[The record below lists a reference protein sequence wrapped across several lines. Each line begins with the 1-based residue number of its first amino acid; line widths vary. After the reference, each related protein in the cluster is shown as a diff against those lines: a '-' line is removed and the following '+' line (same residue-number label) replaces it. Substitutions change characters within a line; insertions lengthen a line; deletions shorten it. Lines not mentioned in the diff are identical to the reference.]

1 MPRYL
6 TIASFAVAGWTIGW
20 SENALTGFLPALV
33 VFASALTSF
42 TLWSNRE
49 YPWHDRDVI
58 LSLLPGIAAGVWIAT
73 GGLALD
79 VERTNAERL
88 AFEVGPGVA
97 LTGLLCT
104 LISYHGRHQPA
115 ENGDGRPESR
125 PS

>member
-6 TIASFAVAGWTIGW
+6 TIGAFAVAGWTLGW
-20 SENALTGFLPALV
+20 AEDPLTGILPALV

-42 TLWSNRE
+42 TLWANRGH
-49 YPWHDRDVI
+49 PWHDRAVI
-58 LSLLPGIAAGVWIAT
+58 LWLLPGIAAAVWIALA
-73 GGLALD
+73 GLALD
-79 VERTNAERL
+79 VERSNWERI

-104 LISYHGRHQPA
+104 LISYHGRHHPA
-115 ENGDGRPESR
+115 ENEDGRPEGR